1 MRMKKMVTF
10 GMAAACVLSTL
21 SVASPVK
28 ADDTITLRM
37 WGGVP
42 AESGPQKVCDNFNEA
57 YKDKGIQV
65 EYERF
70 VNDDTGNLKLETNL
84 LSGTG
89 VDLYMTYGISQLTKR
104 RTTSAMKSIL
114 VIWRKHIMW
123 TENHMLCR
131 QNWINTEL

>member
-1 MRMKKMVTF
+1 MRMKKMLTF

-28 ADDTITLRM
+28 ADDTIILRM

-42 AESGPQKVCDNFNEA
+42 AESGPQKVCDNFNEE

-104 RTTSAMKSIL
+104 AQGSMALDLTDLMTKDSFSD
-114 VIWRKHIMW
+114 
-123 TENHMLCR
+123 E
-131 QNWINTEL
+131 